1 MSEISERLT
10 KLSAK
15 GNLSEAEKELI
26 QILRGLDERLR
37 KLEGGASSSDPIE
50 SGLGMTAPQSR

>member
-1 MSEISERLT
+1 
-10 KLSAK
+10 
-15 GNLSEAEKELI
+15 LSEAEKELI